1 MLRKVL
7 LAVAAGM
14 LAAGLVLLARHV
26 PAPGWQ
32 LLSSGAVL
40 LLALVFE
47 RWRYRSADSSGSRGW
62 RRTGERFEDPE
73 TGQVMEVLFD
83 PSSGQRRYV
92 KAMPAQPEPDAGTTG
107 TKEIP

>member
-7 LAVAAGM
+7 LLIAAAM
-14 LAAGLVLLARHV
+14 FATGLVLVARGVV
-26 PAPGWQ
+26 PPGWQ
-32 LLSSGAVL
+32 LVGLGGAL

-47 RWRYRSADSSGSRGW
+47 RWRYRESAGAGGRGW
-62 RRTGERFEDPE
+62 QRTGERFEDPE

-92 KAMPAQPEPDAGTTG
+92 RATPPPPDGFTETKGTS
-107 TKEIP
+107 